1 MNKLIVLSGVNM
13 VEGGILTVFR
23 TMITTFSKVSGVRL
37 ICLVHDV
44 NLFEQFK
51 SQENIEF
58 YEYKNIKTGDRK
70 SVV

>member
-51 SQENIEF
+51 SQEN
-58 YEYKNIKTGDRK
+58 
-70 SVV
+70 

>member
-37 ICLVHDV
+37 ICLVHD
-44 NLFEQFK
+44 
-51 SQENIEF
+51 
-58 YEYKNIKTGDRK
+58 
-70 SVV
+70 